1 MAEPEE
7 SQQIK
12 MMRQMVGLAEQQVT
26 LSEQRSEMS
35 EQRSEMSEFRSF
47 LNGERTLSVWV
58 RTALAEMIAGL
69 AIDRFGLL
77 FHGNPGPAQVAS
89 STGALLDAA
98 SAWTSIGLIVLG
110 IVTVL
115 TTGIRFLRYALDWRG
130 RHTLPP
136 HHGPYLAP
144 FLALMA
150 GVFGIVLL
158 IIMIAAPR

>member
-1 MAEPEE
+1 MAEEDEPP
-7 SQQIK
+7 QIV
-12 MMRQMVGLAEQQVT
+12 MMRHMVELAERQAIQ
-26 LSEQRSEMS
+26 S

-77 FHGNPGPAQVAS
+77 FHGASSAGQVAS
-89 STGALLDAA
+89 PAGTLLDAA
-98 SAWTSIGLIVLG
+98 SAWTSMGLIVLG

-115 TTGIRFLRYALDWRG
+115 ATGIRFWRYAMDWRG
-130 RHTLPP
+130 RHTFPA

-144 FLALMA
+144 SLAIMA
-150 GVFGIVLL
+150 GVFGVILL
-158 IIMIAAPR
+158 IIMVAAPR

>member
-1 MAEPEE
+1 MVEQDEPP
-7 SQQIK
+7 QIQ
-12 MMRQMVGLAEQQVT
+12 MMRHVVALAEKQLVQ
-26 LSEQRSEMS
+26 SGE
-35 EQRSEMSEFRSF
+35 RSEMSEFRSY

-77 FHGNPGPAQVAS
+77 FHGVPSAGQAAS
-89 STGALLDAA
+89 PNGALLDAA

-115 TTGIRFLRYALDWRG
+115 TTGIRFWRYALDWRS
-130 RHTLPP
+130 RHALPP

-144 FLALMA
+144 FLALMTA
-150 GVFGIVLL
+150 VFGIILL
-158 IIMIAAPR
+158 AILVAAPR

>member
-1 MAEPEE
+1 
-7 SQQIK
+7 
-12 MMRQMVGLAEQQVT
+12 MVGFAEQQVT
-26 LSEQRSEMS
+26 LSEQRSKMS
-35 EQRSEMSEFRSF
+35 EERSEMSEFRSF

-77 FHGNPGPAQVAS
+77 FHGVPSGGQPAS
-89 STGALLDAA
+89 PSGALLDAA

-115 TTGIRFLRYALDWRG
+115 TTGIRFWRYALDWRS

-144 FLALMA
+144 FLALMTA
-150 GVFGIVLL
+150 VFGIILL
-158 IIMIAAPR
+158 AILVAAPR

>member
-1 MAEPEE
+1 MDEQDEPP
-7 SQQIK
+7 QIA
-12 MMRQMVGLAEQQVT
+12 MMRHMVELAERQAIQ
-26 LSEQRSEMS
+26 S

-77 FHGNPGPAQVAS
+77 FHGAPGVGEGEAAS
-89 STGALLDAA
+89 LHGGLLDTA
-98 SAWTSIGLIVLG
+98 SAWTSMGLVVLG

-115 TTGIRFLRYALDWRG
+115 ATGIRFWRYARDWRS

-136 HHGPYLAP
+136 YHGPYLAP
-144 FLALMA
+144 VLALMTA
-150 GVFGIVLL
+150 VFGGVLL
-158 IIMIAAPR
+158 VIMIAAPR